1 MTTQSPTQ
9 DLKDAIGARVDA
21 TLEEIQA
28 LYRQLHQTPELPF
41 QEHRTSERIAGA
53 LEGLGFEVTR
63 GVGGTGVVS
72 LLRNGEGPTVMLRGD
87 MDALPI
93 KEQTG
98 LDFASR
104 ETAIAEDG
112 NEVPL
117 MHACGHD
124 LHSSCVVGAAGVMA
138 ALREH
143 WSGTL
148 MLVCQPAEEIFGGAR
163 AMLDDGLYERFGRPD
178 VILGQHNMPALAG
191 TIGHIAGSA
200 MAACTNLAVT
210 IHGAGGHGSMPAQ
223 TVDPVVIA
231 AHVVTRLQTIVSR
244 EVPPEETV
252 VVTVGKLHAGTQA
265 NIIPHSAELEIN
277 IRSFD
282 NTLHRQVV
290 VAIERIVR
298 AECEAGRSPKS
309 PEFRVLSETIA
320 LHNDPSAVEQVRRA
334 HGEHF
339 GEASLYDMPRL
350 NGSEDFPFFGSA
362 EAGGFGGEDIPYVYW
377 FIGATPA
384 ERWAEAPGE
393 SVSQKMRHLEM
404 PHSPYYFPG
413 NAVTLRTGIE
423 AMSAGALAYLGV
435 GNGRKPLSTQ
445 DTMP

>member
-1 MTTQSPTQ
+1 MTNPSTTL
-9 DLKDAIGARVDA
+9 DLKDAVGAQVEA
-21 TLEEIQA
+21 TFAEVQA

-41 QEHRTSERIAGA
+41 REHKTGARLAEA
-53 LEGLGFEVTR
+53 LEGLGYEVTR
-63 GVGGTGVVS
+63 GVGGTGVVA

-104 ETAIAEDG
+104 ETGVAEDG

-138 ALREH
+138 ALREQ
-143 WSGTL
+143 WRGTL
-148 MLVCQPAEEIFGGAR
+148 MLICQPAEEIFGGAR
-163 AMLDDGLYERFGRPD
+163 AMLDDGLYARFGRPD

-191 TIGHIAGSA
+191 SLGHRPGGT

-231 AHVVTRLQTIVSR
+231 AHAVTRLQTIVSR
-244 EVPPEETV
+244 EVPPEESV

-282 NTLHRQVV
+282 DALHRQVV
-290 VAIERIVR
+290 ASIERIVR
-298 AECEAGRSPKS
+298 AECEAGRSPTP
-309 PEFRVLSETIA
+309 PEIRVLNQTIA
-320 LHNDPSAVEQVRRA
+320 LHNDPTAVEHVRRA
-334 HGEHF
+334 HAEHF
-339 GEASLYDMPRL
+339 GTASLYAMPRL
-350 NGSEDFPFFGSA
+350 NGSEDFPLFGNA
-362 EAGGFGGEDIPYVYW
+362 EAGGFGGEDIPCVYW

-384 ERWAEAPGE
+384 ERWADTPGT
-393 SVSQKMRHLEM
+393 SVAEKMRHLEM

-413 NAVTLRTGIE
+413 NDVTLRTGIE
-423 AMSAGALAYLGV
+423 AMAVGALAYLG
-435 GNGRKPLSTQ
+435 
-445 DTMP
+445 

>member
-1 MTTQSPTQ
+1 MTTQTDMP
-9 DLKDAIGARVDA
+9 DLKGAIGAQVEA
-21 TLEEIQA
+21 TLEEVQA
-28 LYRQLHQTPELPF
+28 LYRQIHQHPELPF
-41 QEHRTSERIAGA
+41 QEHETSARLAEA
-53 LEGLGFEVTR
+53 LERLGYEVTR
-63 GVGGTGVVS
+63 GVGGTGVVA

-93 KEQTG
+93 KEDTG
-98 LDFASR
+98 LEFASTR
-104 ETAIAEDG
+104 TAETESG
-112 NEVPL
+112 TVPL

-124 LHSSCVVGAAGVMA
+124 LHSSCVVGAAAVMA
-138 ALREH
+138 GLKEH

-148 MLVCQPAEEIFGGAR
+148 MLICQPAEEIFGGAK
-163 AMLDDGLYERFGRPD
+163 AMLDDDLYTRFARPD

-191 TIGHIAGSA
+191 TIGHRAGSA

-282 NTLHRQVV
+282 NALHRQVV
-290 VAIERIVR
+290 ASIERIIR
-298 AECEAGRSPKS
+298 AECEAGRSPRP
-309 PEFRVLSETIA
+309 PEFRVLNETIA
-320 LHNDPSAVEQVRRA
+320 LHNDPAAVERVRRA
-334 HGEHF
+334 HGAHF
-339 GEASLYDMPRL
+339 GEASLYAMPRL
-350 NGSEDFPFFGSA
+350 NGSEDFPFFGNA

-384 ERWAEAPGE
+384 ERWAETPGQ
-393 SVSQKMRHLEM
+393 SVAEKMRHLEM

-423 AMSAGALAYLGV
+423 AMAAGALAYLG
-435 GNGRKPLSTQ
+435 
-445 DTMP
+445 

>member
-1 MTTQSPTQ
+1 MTMHAQDP
-9 DLKDAIGARVDA
+9 DLKEAIGAQADA
-21 TLEEIQA
+21 AFETVQA
-28 LYRQLHQTPELPF
+28 LYRQLHQYPELPF
-41 QEHRTSERIAGA
+41 QEHATSTRLAEA
-53 LEGLGFEVTR
+53 LEHLGLEVTR
-63 GVGGTGVVS
+63 GVGGTGVVA

-93 KEQTG
+93 KEETG
-98 LDFASR
+98 LDYASTR
-104 ETAIAEDG
+104 TAETESG
-112 NEVPL
+112 TVPL

-124 LHSSCVVGAAGVMA
+124 LHSSCVVGAAAVMA
-138 ALREH
+138 GLKDQ

-148 MLVCQPAEEIFGGAR
+148 MLICQPAEEIFGGAR
-163 AMLDDGLYERFGRPD
+163 AMLEDGLYERFARPD

-191 TIGHIAGSA
+191 TVGHRAGGA

-244 EVPPEETV
+244 KVPPEETV

-282 NTLHRQVV
+282 NALHRQVV
-290 VAIERIVR
+290 EAIERIIR
-298 AECEAGRSPKS
+298 AECEAGRSPTP
-309 PEFRVLSETIA
+309 PEFRVLNETLA
-320 LHNDPSAVEQVRRA
+320 LHNDPATVERVRQA

-339 GEASLYDMPRL
+339 GEANLYAMPRL
-350 NGSEDFPFFGSA
+350 NGSEDFPYFGNA
-362 EAGGFGGEDIPYVYW
+362 QAGGFGGEDIPYVYW
-377 FIGATPA
+377 FIGATPE
-384 ERWAEAPGE
+384 ERWQATPGNGVAE
-393 SVSQKMRHLEM
+393 KMRHLEM

-423 AMSAGALAYLGV
+423 AMAAGALAYLG
-435 GNGRKPLSTQ
+435 
-445 DTMP
+445 

>member
-1 MTTQSPTQ
+1 MTIHPQRI
-9 DLKDAIGARVDA
+9 DLKEAIGAQTGAAFETV
-21 TLEEIQA
+21 QA
-28 LYRQLHQTPELPF
+28 LYRQLHQYPELPF
-41 QEHRTSERIAGA
+41 QEHETSARLAEA
-53 LEGLGFEVTR
+53 LEALGYEVAR
-63 GVGGTGVVS
+63 GVGGTGVVA
-72 LLRNGEGPTVMLRGD
+72 LLHNGEGPTVMLRGD

-93 KEQTG
+93 KEDTG
-98 LDFASR
+98 LDYASTR
-104 ETAIAEDG
+104 TAETESG
-112 NEVPL
+112 TVPL

-124 LHSSCVVGAAGVMA
+124 LHSSCVVGAAAVMA
-138 ALREH
+138 GLKDQ

-148 MLVCQPAEEIFGGAR
+148 MLICQPAEEIFGGAR
-163 AMLDDGLYERFGRPD
+163 AMLEDGLFERFARPD
-178 VILGQHNMPALAG
+178 IILGQHNMPAQAG
-191 TIGHIAGSA
+191 TVGHRAGSA

-282 NTLHRQVV
+282 DALHRQVV
-290 VAIERIVR
+290 ASIERIVR
-298 AECEAGRSPKS
+298 AECEAGRAPTP
-309 PEFRVLSETIA
+309 PEFRVLNETIA
-320 LHNDPSAVEQVRRA
+320 LHNDATAVTHVRRA

-339 GEASLYDMPRL
+339 GETSLYDMPRL
-350 NGSEDFPFFGSA
+350 NGSEDFPYFGNA

-384 ERWAEAPGE
+384 ERWQTTPGGSVAE
-393 SVSQKMRHLEM
+393 KMRHLEM

-413 NAVTLRTGIE
+413 NPVTLRTGIE
-423 AMSAGALAYLGV
+423 AMAVGVLAYLG
-435 GNGRKPLSTQ
+435 
-445 DTMP
+445 

>member
-1 MTTQSPTQ
+1 MTTQTDIQ
-9 DLKDAIGARVDA
+9 DLKGAIGAQVET
-21 TLEEIQA
+21 TLEEVQA
-28 LYRQLHQTPELPF
+28 LYRQIHQHPELPF
-41 QEHRTSERIAGA
+41 QEHETSARLAEA
-53 LEGLGFEVTR
+53 LEALGYEVTR
-63 GVGGTGVVS
+63 DVGGTGVVA
-72 LLRNGEGPTVMLRGD
+72 LLENGDGPTVMLRGD

-93 KEQTG
+93 KEDTG
-98 LDFASR
+98 LDFASTR
-104 ETAIAEDG
+104 TAQTESG
-112 NEVPL
+112 TVPL

-124 LHSSCVVGAAGVMA
+124 LHSSCVVGAAAVMA
-138 ALREH
+138 GLKAH

-148 MLVCQPAEEIFGGAR
+148 MLICQPAEEIFGGAR
-163 AMLDDGLYERFGRPD
+163 AMLDDGLYTRFPRPD

-191 TIGHIAGSA
+191 TVGHRAGSA

-282 NTLHRQVV
+282 NALHRQVV
-290 VAIERIVR
+290 EAIERIVR
-298 AECEAGRSPKS
+298 AECEAGRSPKP
-309 PEFRVLSETIA
+309 PEFRVLNETLA
-320 LHNDPSAVEQVRRA
+320 LHNDPATVERVRRA

-339 GEASLYDMPRL
+339 GEAGLYAMPRL
-350 NGSEDFPFFGSA
+350 NGSEDFPFFGNAA
-362 EAGGFGGEDIPYVYW
+362 EGGFGGEDIPYVYW
-377 FIGATPA
+377 FIGATPE
-384 ERWAEAPGE
+384 ERWQATPGNSVAE
-393 SVSQKMRHLEM
+393 KMRHLEM

-413 NAVTLRTGIE
+413 NEVTLRTGIE
-423 AMSAGALAYLGV
+423 AMAAGALAYLG
-435 GNGRKPLSTQ
+435 
-445 DTMP
+445 

>member
-1 MTTQSPTQ
+1 MTTLFPTQ
-9 DLKDAIGARVDA
+9 DLKGAIGARTEA
-21 TLEEIQA
+21 TLAAIQV
-28 LYRQLHQTPELPF
+28 LYRQLHQHPELPF
-41 QEHRTSERIAGA
+41 QEYETSARLAEA
-53 LEGLGFEVTR
+53 LEGLGYEVTR
-63 GVGGTGVVS
+63 GVGGTGVVA

-93 KEQTG
+93 EEATG

-104 ETAIAEDG
+104 ETAVAEDG

-124 LHSSCVVGAAGVMA
+124 LHSSCVVGAASVMA
-138 ALREH
+138 GLRER

-148 MLVCQPAEEIFGGAR
+148 MLICQPAEEIFGGAR
-163 AMLDDGLYERFGRPD
+163 AMLDDGLYTRFARPD
-178 VILGQHNMPALAG
+178 VVLGQHNMPALAG
-191 TIGHIAGSA
+191 TVGHIAGGA

-231 AHVVTRLQTIVSR
+231 AHVVTRLQSIVSR

-290 VAIERIVR
+290 DAIERIIR
-298 AECEAGRSPKS
+298 AECEAGRSPRP
-309 PEFRVLSETIA
+309 PEFRVLNETIA
-320 LHNDPSAVEQVRRA
+320 LHNDPLAVEQVRRA
-334 HGEHF
+334 HTEQF
-339 GEASLYDMPRL
+339 GEASLYAMPRL
-350 NGSEDFPFFGSA
+350 NGSEDFPFFGNA
-362 EAGGFGGEDIPYVYW
+362 EAGGFDGEDIPCVYW

-384 ERWAEAPGE
+384 ERWAETPGKGVTE
-393 SVSQKMRHLEM
+393 KMRHLEM

-423 AMSAGALAYLGV
+423 AMASGALAYLA
-435 GNGRKPLSTQ
+435 R
-445 DTMP
+445 

>member
-1 MTTQSPTQ
+1 MTTQSPTR
-9 DLKDAIGARVDA
+9 DMKGAIGAQADA
-21 TLEEIQA
+21 AFDSVQA

-41 QEHRTSERIAGA
+41 REHKTSARLAEA
-53 LEGLGFEVTR
+53 LEGLGYEVTR
-63 GVGGTGVVS
+63 GVGGTGVVA

-93 KEQTG
+93 KEQTE
-98 LDFASR
+98 LDFASC

-112 NEVPL
+112 SEVPL

-124 LHSSCVVGAAGVMA
+124 LHSSCVVGAAGVLA
-138 ALREH
+138 GLREH

-148 MLVCQPAEEIFGGAR
+148 MLICQPAEEIFGGAR
-163 AMLDDGLYERFGRPD
+163 AMLDDGLYARFARPD

-191 TIGHIAGSA
+191 SVGHRPGGT

-231 AHVVTRLQTIVSR
+231 AHVVTRLQSIVSR
-244 EVPPEETV
+244 EVPPEEAV

-282 NTLHRQVV
+282 DALHRQVV
-290 VAIERIVR
+290 ASIERIVR
-298 AECEAGRSPKS
+298 AECEAGRAPIP

-320 LHNDPSAVEQVRRA
+320 LHNDPVAVARVRRA
-334 HGEHF
+334 HAEHF

-350 NGSEDFPFFGSA
+350 NGSEDFPLFGNA
-362 EAGGFGGEDIPYVYW
+362 KAGGFGGEDIPCVYW

-384 ERWAEAPGE
+384 ERWADTRGT
-393 SVSQKMRHLEM
+393 SVAEKMRHLEM

-413 NAVTLRTGIE
+413 NDLTLRTGIE
-423 AMSAGALAYLGV
+423 ALAAGALAYLAA
-435 GNGRKPLSTQ
+435 
-445 DTMP
+445 

>member
-1 MTTQSPTQ
+1 MTTHTDSSTIDDAGN
-9 DLKDAIGARVDA
+9 DLKGAIGAQVEAAFDDV
-21 TLEEIQA
+21 QA
-28 LYRQLHQTPELPF
+28 LYRRLHQYPELPF
-41 QEHRTSERIAGA
+41 QEHETSARLAEA
-53 LEGLGFEVTR
+53 LEALGYAVTR
-63 GVGGTGVVS
+63 GVGGTGVVAV
-72 LLRNGEGPTVMLRGD
+72 LENGDGPTVLLRGD

-93 KEQTG
+93 KEDTG
-98 LDFASR
+98 LDYASTR
-104 ETAIAEDG
+104 TAETEG
-112 NEVPL
+112 GTVPL

-124 LHSSCVVGAAGVMA
+124 LHSSCVVGAASVMA
-138 ALREH
+138 GLKER

-148 MLVCQPAEEIFGGAR
+148 MLICQPAEEIFGGAR
-163 AMLDDGLYERFGRPD
+163 AMLDDGLYDRFGRPD

-191 TIGHIAGSA
+191 SVGHRAGGT

-252 VVTVGKLHAGTQA
+252 VVTVGKLAAGTQA

-282 NTLHRQVV
+282 NALHRQVV
-290 VAIERIVR
+290 ASIERIIR
-298 AECEAGRSPKS
+298 AECEAGRSPK
-309 PEFRVLSETIA
+309 PPAFRVLNETIA
-320 LHNDPSAVEQVRRA
+320 LHNHPASVERVRRA
-334 HGEHF
+334 HAAQF
-339 GEASLYDMPRL
+339 GEESLYAMPRL
-350 NGSEDFPFFGSA
+350 NGSEDFPFFGNA

-384 ERWAEAPGE
+384 ERWAETPGE
-393 SVSQKMRHLEM
+393 GVAQKMRHLEM

-413 NAVTLRTGIE
+413 NALTMRTGIE
-423 AMSAGALAYLGV
+423 AMVTGALAYL
-435 GNGRKPLSTQ
+435 T
-445 DTMP
+445 

>member
-1 MTTQSPTQ
+1 MTTQINPVN
-9 DLKDAIGARVDA
+9 LKSAIGDQVDA
-21 TLEEIQA
+21 AFEDVQS
-28 LYRQLHQTPELPF
+28 LYRQLHQAPELPF
-41 QEHRTSERIAGA
+41 QEHKTSARLASA
-53 LEGLGFEVTR
+53 LEAYGYDVTR
-63 GVGGTGVVS
+63 GVGGTGVVA

-98 LDFASR
+98 LDFASH
-104 ETAIAEDG
+104 ETATASDG

-124 LHSSCVVGAAGVMA
+124 LHSSCIVGTAAVMA
-138 ALREH
+138 GLKEQ

-148 MLVCQPAEEIFGGAR
+148 MLICQPAEEIFGGAK
-163 AMLDDGLYERFGRPD
+163 AMLNDGLYERFPRPD
-178 VILGQHNMPALAG
+178 IILGQHNMPALAG
-191 TIGHIAGSA
+191 SVGHISGSA

-231 AHVVTRLQTIVSR
+231 AHVVTRLQSIVSR
-244 EVPPEETV
+244 EVPPEESV

-282 NTLHRQVV
+282 DTLHRQVV
-290 VAIERIVR
+290 ASIKRIIS
-298 AECEAGRSPKS
+298 AECEAGRAPKP
-309 PEFRVLSETIA
+309 PEFYVLNETIA
-320 LHNDPSAVEQVRRA
+320 LHNDPMAVEHVRRA
-334 HGEHF
+334 HAEHF
-339 GEASLYDMPRL
+339 GDANLYAMPRL
-350 NGSEDFPFFGSA
+350 NGSEDFPFFGNSD
-362 EAGGFGGEDIPYVYW
+362 AGGFGGEDIPYAYW

-384 ERWAEAPGE
+384 ARWAETPGA
-393 SVSQKMRHLEM
+393 SVAQKMRHLEM

-413 NAVTLRTGIE
+413 NDVTLRTGIE
-423 AMSAGALAYLGV
+423 AMTTGALAYL
-435 GNGRKPLSTQ
+435 T
-445 DTMP
+445 

>member
-1 MTTQSPTQ
+1 MSAMEAMMTTLTHHE
-9 DLKDAIGARVDA
+9 DLKGAIGARVDA
-21 TLEEIQA
+21 TLEDIQA
-28 LYRQLHQTPELPF
+28 LYRKLHQYPELPF
-41 QEHRTSERIAGA
+41 QEHKTSERLAEA
-53 LEGLGFEVTR
+53 LEGMGLEVTR
-63 GVGGTGVVS
+63 GVGGTGVVA
-72 LLRNGEGPTVMLRGD
+72 LLRNGEGPRVLLRGD

-93 KEQTG
+93 KEETG
-98 LDFASR
+98 LDYASTR
-104 ETAIAEDG
+104 TVETESG
-112 NEVPL
+112 TVPL

-163 AMLDDGLYERFGRPD
+163 AMLDDGLYERFARPD

-191 TIGHIAGSA
+191 TVGHIAGSA

-231 AHVVTRLQTIVSR
+231 AHVVTRLQSIVSR

-282 NTLHRQVV
+282 NALHRQVV
-290 VAIERIVR
+290 ASIERIIH
-298 AECEAGRSPKS
+298 AECEAGRSPS
-309 PEFRVLSETIA
+309 PPEFRVLNETIA
-320 LHNDPSAVEQVRRA
+320 LHNDPVAVEHVRRA

-339 GEASLYDMPRL
+339 GTANLYAMPRL

-384 ERWAEAPGE
+384 ERWAETPGTGVTE
-393 SVSQKMRHLEM
+393 KMRHLEM

-423 AMSAGALAYLGV
+423 AMAAGALAYLA
-435 GNGRKPLSTQ
+435 R
-445 DTMP
+445 